1 MKHTSIIIFF
11 LSSLFAQYEIE
22 GRWHLVGYEENVMYQ
37 FEDNYRYS
45 IYSTDGNFGGLED
58 AGNSP
63 NPYTIVEN
71 IITIDLFF
79 GTIVTYQMNYLC
91 DGQVVE
97 FIDNSIIH
105 STLFREGY
113 NYIDNECDDYLEED
127 CCAAE
132 EYANDS
138 CQGLGCYIPQCTI
151 DCEWEPM
158 QCWSSTGY
166 CWCVD
171 ENGIEIE
178 DTSTPSW
185 QGYPDCEEYS
195 EELGDFNFDGNINV
209 VDVIILVNHILSPA
223 AVVLENSDIND
234 DGSTNIIDVVIL
246 VDIILNNE

>member
-11 LSSLFAQYEIE
+11 LSSLFAQHEIE

-97 FIDNSIIH
+97 FIDDPIIH

-113 NYIDNECDDYLEED
+113 NYIDNECEDFLEEN
-127 CCAAE
+127 CCEAE

-138 CQGLGCYIPQCTI
+138 CQGLGCYIPQCTL

-178 DTSTPSW
+178 GTSMPSW
-185 QGYPDCEEYS
+185 QGFPECEES
-195 EELGDFNFDGNINV
+195 MLGDINNDGA
-209 VDVIILVNHILSPA
+209 VDVLDAIYTVNL
-223 AVVLENSDIND
+223 VLEGEYNNIVDMNY
-234 DGSTNIIDVVIL
+234 DGIVNVL
-246 VDIILNNE
+246 DIIEIIYMIIN